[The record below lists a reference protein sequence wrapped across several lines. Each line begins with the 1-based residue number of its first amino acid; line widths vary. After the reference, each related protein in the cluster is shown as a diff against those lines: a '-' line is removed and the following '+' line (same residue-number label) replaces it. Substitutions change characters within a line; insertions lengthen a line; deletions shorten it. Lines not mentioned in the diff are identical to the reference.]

1 MSQIRHNIYWMAH
14 WTCAPCDMK
23 IICQC
28 TQVNYR
34 VNFIHLIYCLVNS
47 SRSSIALY
55 KSILYMLTVTVYIT
69 TWYCPMRLLVVRGIS
84 SKSHIWKFQFCRMDS
99 PYSKIYIF
107 YYWHIISVEL
117 IRYIY
122 HHESRIAEAD
132 WGRVPHGLA
141 AFFCNICMLCH
152 FFRWKPKAAVYT
164 RNAPRA
170 V

>member
-1 MSQIRHNIYWMAH
+1 MHPTNEIHNQISDDTKWCQMSQIHHNIYWMAH

-99 PYSKIYIF
+99 PYSKIYILLLA
-107 YYWHIISVEL
+107 YYIGRTNSL
-117 IRYIY
+117 YIP
-122 HHESRIAEAD
+122 S
-132 WGRVPHGLA
+132 
-141 AFFCNICMLCH
+141 
-152 FFRWKPKAAVYT
+152 WK
-164 RNAPRA
+164 
-170 V
+170 